1 MQVTHNNLMSNEL
14 TDLATQLVVRTNPL
28 RVHAVRVSRD
38 RVRIAMS
45 FVTIGARCP
54 QCHQVSRRVHSR
66 YTRQPIDLAW
76 GSLQTQIELHV
87 RRFHCDVMGCAQRI
101 FSEQLPG
108 FVQRYA
114 RRTEQLNDQ
123 LLLLAYVA
131 GGAVG
136 SRVATGFKIPISADS
151 LLRLVRRGGRLTDQP
166 TPRVLGVDDWAKRK
180 GHSYGTIL
188 CDLERHCV
196 IDLLDDREATT
207 LQTWLE
213 AHPGIEVIC
222 RDRAG
227 QYAEGA
233 RLGAPNAIQVADR
246 FHLLMNLTDTVKLVA
261 ERQRAQL
268 QVNVVKPIRIETQSN
283 DETPRRRTSYH
294 LKLPRQNRFLQRREQ
309 RQQRWLDRQREVQ
322 NLKAQGFSQRQIQI
336 QLKMSRGA
344 LKRYLSHDTLPEHA
358 LRNAT
363 IKPYA
368 TYLEE
373 RWQAGVHNAT
383 QLFNDIV
390 ARGYRGSYLLVSR
403 FVQPWRNILT
413 QSVVAAEHT
422 PLTTTLSDPP
432 VTETPVAL
440 PATLTV
446 REVCTPRQ
454 VAFWVTRDPDKLK
467 PHQKD
472 KLEQL
477 LANVP
482 ELLSAR
488 ELAQDFRRLLM
499 QHQPHQFDGWFTR
512 ASQSLLTEFQGFAQ
526 GLIRDKEA
534 VISAIATTFSNGQ
547 TEGHVNRLKTIKRQM
562 FGRGKLDLL
571 RKRIMRPAVC
581 A

>member
-1 MQVTHNNLMSNEL
+1 MSNEL
-14 TDLATQLVVRTNPL
+14 RELATQLVARTNPL
-28 RVHAVRVSRD
+28 RVHSVRVSRD

-54 QCHQVSRRVHSR
+54 HCHQVSRRVHSR
-66 YTRQPIDLAW
+66 YTRQPIDLTW
-76 GSLQTQIELHV
+76 GSLLTQIELHV
-87 RRFHCDVMGCAQRI
+87 RRFHCDVLGCAQRI
-101 FSEQLPG
+101 FTEQLPS

-131 GGAVG
+131 GGAAG
-136 SRVATGFKIPISADS
+136 SSVADGFKIPISADS
-151 LLRLVRRGGRLTDQP
+151 LLRLVRRGGRLADQP

-180 GHSYGTIL
+180 GRSYGTIL

-233 RLGAPNAIQVADR
+233 RLGAPNAMQVADR

-268 QVNVVKPIRIETQSN
+268 QVNVVKPIKVESESIDGVS
-283 DETPRRRTSYH
+283 RRRTSYH
-294 LKLPRQNRFLQRREQ
+294 LKMPRQNRFLQRREQ

-322 NLKAQGFSQRQIQI
+322 VLKAQGLSQRQIQT
-336 QLKMSRGA
+336 QLKMSRGT

-363 IKPYA
+363 IKPY
-368 TYLEE
+368 TSYLEE

-403 FVQPWRNILT
+403 FVQPWRNALS
-413 QSVVAAEHT
+413 QSVSAEHT
-422 PLTTTLSDPP
+422 PPAFTVNDPP
-432 VTETPVAL
+432 VVETPAML

-467 PHQKD
+467 PDQKD

-488 ELAQDFRRLLM
+488 ELAQDFRQLLM
-499 QHQPHQFDGWFTR
+499 QHQPDQFDGWLAR
-512 ASQSLLTEFQGFAQ
+512 ASRSLLAEFQGFAQ
-526 GLIRDKEA
+526 GLIRDKDA
-534 VISAIATTFSNGQ
+534 VAAAIATTFSNGQ

-571 RKRIMRPAVC
+571 RKRIMRPTLC

>member
-1 MQVTHNNLMSNEL
+1 MSNEL
-14 TDLATQLVVRTNPL
+14 RGLATQLVVRTNPL
-28 RVHAVRVSRD
+28 RVNAVRVSRD

-54 QCHQVSRRVHSR
+54 HCHQVSRRVHSR
-66 YTRQPIDLAW
+66 YTRQPIDLTW
-76 GSLQTQIELHV
+76 GGLLTQIELHV
-87 RRFHCDVMGCAQRI
+87 RRFHCDVLGCAQRI
-101 FSEQLPG
+101 FSEQLPS

-123 LLLLAYVA
+123 LLLLTYVT
-131 GGAVG
+131 GGAAG
-136 SRVATGFKIPISADS
+136 SHVASRFKIPISADS
-151 LLRLVRRGGRLTDQP
+151 LLRLVRRGGRLVDQP

-180 GHSYGTIL
+180 GRSYGTIL
-188 CDLERHCV
+188 CDLERHQV

-246 FHLLMNLTDTVKLVA
+246 FHLLMNLTDTVKRVA

-268 QVNVVKPIRIETQSN
+268 QVNVVKPIKIETESN
-283 DETPRRRTSYH
+283 AGASRRRTHYH

-322 NLKAQGFSQRQIQI
+322 VLKAQGLSQRQIQT
-336 QLKMSRGA
+336 QLKMSRGT

-363 IKPYA
+363 IKPY
-368 TYLEE
+368 TSYLEE

-403 FVQPWRNILT
+403 FIQPWRNALS
-413 QSVVAAEHT
+413 QSVSANHT
-422 PLTTTLSDPP
+422 PPASTVTNPP
-432 VTETPVAL
+432 VMETPSAL

-467 PHQKD
+467 PDQKD

-488 ELAQDFRRLLM
+488 ALAQDFRQLLM
-499 QHQPHQFDGWFTR
+499 QHQPDQFDGWLAR

-526 GLIRDKEA
+526 GLIRDKDA
-534 VISAIATTFSNGQ
+534 VAAAIATTFSNGQ

-571 RKRIMRPAVC
+571 RKRIMRPALC